1 MAWAADK
8 FGHEVVVVP
17 GNAGIPWASSKEPVD
32 ADLYLL
38 GSEDAVCSGQGDRL
52 RAAGHLVFGPN
63 RDGGRLQGSK
73 RWMKE
78 VLTSSGIPTARH
90 ATVTDIAA
98 AETFLRTLPGGYV
111 VKTDYL
117 ALGKGVLVTDDL
129 DAAIADARS
138 KLEHGAVVIEE
149 KLHGLEFSLLA
160 ICDGKQAVVLPP
172 AMDHKRIFDGNL
184 GPNTGG
190 MGAVAPVPRLSASAV
205 EEAFESCV
213 EPTLRAL
220 RSRGID
226 YRGVLYGGP
235 LMLTDEGPK
244 VVEWNARWGD
254 PEAQVLLPLFE
265 SDPYELMAEAA
276 AGSITTTPRF
286 QDCAAVTV
294 VLASEGYPAA
304 PRVGDRI
311 DGFAAATALPDVL
324 LFSAGVGSD
333 NTTNGGRVLNVTAL
347 GDDVSDARTRA
358 YEAVDLITWPGM
370 QFRRDIA
377 LAALADHYSHQFL
390 DRPHVASAVED
401 CVAEACACPRAPR
414 NDGSSASRLAT

>member
-1 MAWAADK
+1 MKVCILGGGGREHALAWAADK
-8 FGHEVVVVP
+8 FGHHVVVVP
-17 GNAGIPWASSKEPVD
+17 GNAGIPWASNEEPED
-32 ADLYLL
+32 ADLYVL
-38 GSEDAVCSGQGDRL
+38 GSDDVVCSGQGDRL
-52 RAAGHLVFGPN
+52 RAAGRSVFGPN
-63 RDGGRLQGSK
+63 ADGGRLEGSK
-73 RWMKE
+73 QWMKE
-78 VLTSSGIPTARH
+78 LLTAAGIPTARH
-90 ATVTDIAA
+90 TTVSDIAA
-98 AETFLRTLPGGYV
+98 AERFLRTLTGGYV

-129 DAAIADARS
+129 DEAIGDARS

-149 KLHGLEFSLLA
+149 KLDGLEFSLLA
-160 ICDGKQAVVLPP
+160 ICDGEQAVLLPS
-172 AMDHKRIFDGNL
+172 AMDHKRIFDGNR

-190 MGAVAPVPRLSASAV
+190 MGAVAPAPRLSTSVAQ
-205 EEAFESCV
+205 EAFESCV

-235 LMLTDEGPK
+235 LMLTEAGPK

-276 AGSITTTPRF
+276 AGAITAEPRF
-286 QDCAAVTV
+286 HGRAAVTV

-311 DGFAAATALPDVL
+311 DGMAEAMALPEVL
-324 LFSAGVGSD
+324 LYSAGVGPD

-347 GDDVSDARTRA
+347 GDDVPQARTRA
-358 YEAVDLITWPGM
+358 YEAIDLISWPGM
-370 QFRRDIA
+370 QYRRDIA
-377 LAALADHYSHQFL
+377 LSALA
-390 DRPHVASAVED
+390 
-401 CVAEACACPRAPR
+401 
-414 NDGSSASRLAT
+414 

>member
-1 MAWAADK
+1 MKVCILGGGGREHALAWAADK

-17 GNAGIPWASSKEPVD
+17 GNAGIPWASNEEPED
-32 ADLYLL
+32 ADLYVL
-38 GSEDAVCSGQGDRL
+38 GSDGVVCSGQGDRL
-52 RAAGHLVFGPN
+52 RAADRPVFGPN
-63 RDGGRLQGSK
+63 ADGGRLEGSK
-73 RWMKE
+73 QWMKE
-78 VLTSSGIPTARH
+78 LLTAAGIPTARH
-90 ATVTDIAA
+90 TTVSDIAA
-98 AETFLRTLPGGYV
+98 AERFLRTLTGGYV

-129 DAAIADARS
+129 DEAIGDARS

-149 KLHGLEFSLLA
+149 KLDGLEFSLLA
-160 ICDGKQAVVLPP
+160 ICDGEQAVLLPS
-172 AMDHKRIFDGNL
+172 AMDHKRIFDGNR

-190 MGAVAPVPRLSASAV
+190 MGAVAPTPRLSTSV
-205 EEAFESCV
+205 VQEAFESCV
-213 EPTLRAL
+213 EPTLQAL

-235 LMLTDEGPK
+235 LMLTEEGPK

-276 AGSITTTPRF
+276 AGAITAQPRF
-286 QDCAAVTV
+286 HDRAAVTV

-311 DGFAAATALPDVL
+311 DGLAEAIALPEVL
-324 LFSAGVGSD
+324 LYSAGVGPG

-347 GDDVSDARTRA
+347 GDDVPQARTRA
-358 YEAVDLITWPGM
+358 YEAIDLISWPGM
-370 QFRRDIA
+370 QYRRDIA
-377 LAALADHYSHQFL
+377 LSALA
-390 DRPHVASAVED
+390 
-401 CVAEACACPRAPR
+401 
-414 NDGSSASRLAT
+414 